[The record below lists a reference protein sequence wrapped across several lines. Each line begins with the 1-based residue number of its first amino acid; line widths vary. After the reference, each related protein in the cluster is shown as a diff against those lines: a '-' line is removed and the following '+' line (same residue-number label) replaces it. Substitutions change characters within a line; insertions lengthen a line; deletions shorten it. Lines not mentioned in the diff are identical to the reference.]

1 MKSMSEIVTIDGIQY
16 KTCSMCGEVK
26 PLSEFSKK
34 TDSPDGYQYHCR
46 KCNREYQKDLYQRKL
61 EKTVAEVG
69 IKAAEAFIEPE
80 IIPMAEEPV
89 KEPKRAYAR
98 SYFSLEIPRPKLP
111 EELSEKSLGKCTPRE
126 LVQVLRAW
134 GFDVHLECRRVIR
147 MSEI

>member
-16 KTCSMCGEVK
+16 KTCTKCGEVK

-34 TDSPDGYQYHCR
+34 AGSPDGYQYHCR

-61 EKTVAEVG
+61 VEKVAEEG

-80 IIPMAEEPV
+80 IIPVAEEPV
-89 KEPKRAYAR
+89 KEPKRAYTR
-98 SYFSLEIPRPKLP
+98 SSFSLEIPRPKLP
-111 EELSEKSLGKCTPRE
+111 VELSEKTLGRCTPRE
-126 LVQVLRAW
+126 LIQVLRAW
-134 GFDVHLECRRVIR
+134 GFDGPVEYRRVIR